1 MSERRGIIF
10 ILISAGTSSLFPII
24 GKLSSAQL
32 PPFIFGGLSLVCASA
47 VAGLWLLLK
56 QQAQWAALKKHW
68 QKVAMISVLT
78 IILPFTFFYIGVGQT
93 SGLHATILLLFEI
106 PFTVLITPLFGEPT
120 TKKKLLGSGLIFFGA
135 AATMWQ
141 GGWQINL
148 GDLLIIASTIFYPL
162 GNFYSKK
169 CLHYLKP
176 GTLVLARSL
185 FGAVILL
192 LGSLVF
198 EHVNISQ
205 VLHQGWWLILVN
217 GVLVFGIGKLLF
229 FTGFRSLDIS
239 KAIPLLK
246 TAPLFSLLLVVLIL
260 HEPISWHQWLG
271 ALVMLLGAYITILRK
286 STPLEQTRYVETP
299 TP

>member
-1 MSERRGIIF
+1 MSERRGTIF
-10 ILISAGTSSLFPII
+10 ILISAATGSLFPII
-24 GKLSSAQL
+24 AKLSSAQL
-32 PPFIFGGLSLVCASA
+32 PPFIFAGLSLLCAA
-47 VAGLWLLLK
+47 IVALTWLLIKK
-56 QQAQWAALKKHW
+56 QTQWAALQKHW
-68 QKVAMISVLT
+68 RPVVMVSLLT
-78 IILPFTFFYIGVGQT
+78 IILPFIFFYIGVGQT
-93 SGLHATILLLFEI
+93 SGLHATLLILFEI
-106 PFTVLITPLFGEPT
+106 PFTILITPLFGERT

-135 AATMWQ
+135 ATIMWQ
-141 GGWQINL
+141 GGWQVNL

-229 FTGFRSLDIS
+229 FTGFHSLDIS
-239 KAIPLLK
+239 KAIALLK

-260 HEPISWHQWLG
+260 HEPISWHQWIG
-271 ALVMLLGAYITILRK
+271 ALVMLLGTYITVLRK
-286 STPLEQTRYVETP
+286 STPLEQTRYAANF
-299 TP
+299 